1 VSFRHLTSGERRRL
15 QAGILSG
22 PEAAMVSA
30 RAEAKESPSILEQIV
45 GGVRLAAKA
54 VAGIYTGGASTP
66 LITALEQ
73 GIGSTPEAQ
82 LGLTGKVTPGGASM
96 GLFDTTNGAPSDSSM
111 GGQDWLGSIAR
122 IFETGAGIASS
133 FGFPRS
139 PLTLPG
145 AGGLREL
152 PPAGT
157 TQIGFTPPTASGAAF
172 YRRTLLHRVS
182 MRIGHRVSL
191 RDIVRL
197 VRQLGISATAAGLGE
212 SETDIGGL
220 FFFAV
225 TRHRRRRGISAR
237 DISRARSTI
246 RRMTGFMHMLQRG
259 LPHRR
264 ALAPHGHRVVSFRR
278 RAA

>member
-1 VSFRHLTSGERRRL
+1 
-15 QAGILSG
+15 
-22 PEAAMVSA
+22 MVSA
-30 RAEAKESPSILEQIV
+30 RAEAKSTPSVLEQIV
-45 GGVRLAAKA
+45 GGVRLAARA
-54 VAGIYTGGASTP
+54 VAGAYTGGASTP
-66 LITALEQ
+66 LITSLERS
-73 GIGSTPEAQ
+73 IGSTPESQ
-82 LGLTGKVTPGGASM
+82 LGLTRTGPTSIGTGAAPM
-96 GLFDTTNGAPSDSSM
+96 GLFDTTNGGPAESSL

-122 IFETGAGIASS
+122 IFETGAGIASQ
-133 FGFPRS
+133 FAFPRS
-139 PLTLPG
+139 PLSLPG

-157 TQIGFTPPTASGAAF
+157 TQIGFTPPTAGGAAF
-172 YRRTLLHRVS
+172 YRRTLLHRMS